1 VSRTGRT
8 SISRSCRETT
18 KPPDRLP
25 NDLNAD
31 IGDPSDRERPLDILA
46 DRARR
51 LLTIQ
56 WADEH
61 QSAYDFELL
70 RWNCPCAECAGE
82 AGLPGKL
89 ASTSELT
96 DDQVDLDQME
106 PVGLFGIRPYWK
118 DGHNTGIFG
127 LSLLRAICPCEECV
141 ALRSRK

>member
-1 VSRTGRT
+1 MS
-8 SISRSCRETT
+8 RETT
-18 KPPDRLP
+18 KPPKDVAGSTLS
-25 NDLNAD
+25 AD
-31 IGDPSDRERPLDILA
+31 STDPADRERPLDIVA

-56 WADEH
+56 WADGH

-70 RWNCPCAECAGE
+70 RWRCPCAECAGE

-96 DDQVDLDQME
+96 DEQVELAQME

-118 DGHNTGIFG
+118 DGHNTGIYG
-127 LSLLRAICPCEECV
+127 LSFLRAICPCEEC
-141 ALRSRK
+141 AARTPAG